1 MSGIRDVLDR
11 DGYRRL
17 SRALADA
24 AAAHTTGEIRVSG
37 RPGGSFHL
45 RDGLVVAVESPGAPG
60 PEALLLRSGRVTG
73 EQWAELMREPG
84 AGRWPA
90 AGLIAHGYAGA
101 VQLRVVCM
109 MAMQD
114 AVFAILA
121 GHVEEC
127 AEPAEGHPL
136 APLEQG
142 EPPARLLHEATRKLA
157 ALAALPH
164 AVRPD
169 GERPVPAGPAES
181 ARPRLPRSQREL
193 LTHADGR
200 RTARDIAFRTGRS
213 VYTVTAEISRMLQ
226 EGHLT
231 CPGPETSPV
240 VIRTEGDPAA
250 ALRRRRPAGQPAS
263 GPGGQGHERSGPPGN
278 APRRAVTSQTN
289 VPGAGVRQP
298 PAMRRPVPTPDA
310 APGRPPAAQAAAAER
325 PLPRQ
330 PAPER
335 PALRAVPAAPSVS
348 QESGTNR
355 SPSREGALRAPAAPV
370 PAPGT
375 PVAPEPVPA
384 LAGPRQAAAQGDAAP
399 RERFPGRPVLSPSV
413 LSALAS
419 LPAAE
424 ERRAEAGPAGDASR
438 AQDIAAA
445 DISRAGDTRQGRH
458 PEPGAAARAAPA
470 PALAALPRRRRG
482 ASGMSRAL
490 DPGRAGTSWKG
501 FFRLRGRG

>member
-1 MSGIRDVLDR
+1 MSGIRDFLDR

-24 AAAHTTGEIRVSG
+24 AAAHTTGEIQVSG

-84 AGRWPA
+84 AGKWPA

-101 VQLRVVCM
+101 VQLRVVRM

-121 GHVEEC
+121 GRIEEC
-127 AEPAEGHPL
+127 ARPAEGHPL

-164 AVRPD
+164 SVRPD
-169 GERPVPAGPAES
+169 GERPVPTGLAER
-181 ARPRLPRSQREL
+181 AWPHLPHSQREL

-231 CPGPETSPV
+231 CPGPEASPV
-240 VIRTEGDPAA
+240 LIRTEGDPAA
-250 ALRRRRPAGQPAS
+250 ALRRRRPPGKPSSSPGRQGQESSTPSDNAS
-263 GPGGQGHERSGPPGN
+263 
-278 APRRAVTSQTN
+278 RRTVTSQ
-289 VPGAGVRQP
+289 A
-298 PAMRRPVPTPDA
+298 A
-310 APGRPPAAQAAAAER
+310 APGRSVQQQPPPAGRSVALPDVA
-325 PLPRQ
+325 PRQ
-330 PAPER
+330 PAAQVVTPER
-335 PALRAVPAAPSVS
+335 PVSRQAGLDRPALQAVAPAASVS
-348 QESGTNR
+348 QESDAGR
-355 SPSREGALRAPAAPV
+355 SPSQEVALKAPTAPV
-370 PAPGT
+370 PAPGK
-375 PVAPEPVPA
+375 PAALEPVPA
-384 LAGPRQAAAQGDAAP
+384 LTAPQEAARDHPASP
-399 RERFPGRPVLSPSV
+399 ELFPGRPVLSPSV

-424 ERRAEAGPAGDASR
+424 ERRAEGDA
-438 AQDIAAA
+438 AG
-445 DISRAGDTRQGRH
+445 DISRAGDISSAGDTSQGRH

-470 PALAALPRRRRG
+470 LAALPRRRRG
-482 ASGMSRAL
+482 ASGRSRTL
-490 DPGRAGTSWKG
+490 DPGRSGASWKG